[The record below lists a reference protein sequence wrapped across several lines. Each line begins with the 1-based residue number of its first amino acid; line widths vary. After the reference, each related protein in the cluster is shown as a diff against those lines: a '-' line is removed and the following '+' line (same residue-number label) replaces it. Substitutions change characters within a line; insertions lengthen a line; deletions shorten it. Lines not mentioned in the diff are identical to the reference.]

1 MASKSLGTLTL
12 DLVARVGGFVQ
23 GMDKAER
30 SSAKWRKQVEKDA
43 KVIGTAIGSASAAAI
58 AGLAAMTV
66 STVKSAG
73 EISRFS
79 AISGAGVEEFQRYAA
94 AADVVGISQEK
105 LSDQLKDFNEKVGEF
120 QQSGGG
126 GMKDFFEQIAPQ
138 IGITADAFR
147 DLSGPQALQ
156 LYYDSLEQAGLN
168 QKQMSFYL
176 ESMASDTTALI
187 PLLRDGGAGFKL
199 LGDEA
204 KRAGAILNEDTI
216 SAADKMSAA
225 IFVAENAM
233 KGFRNDI
240 SSKLLP
246 VLGDLAIEFSDVATE
261 GAIAEDVGSVLAS
274 TTKGLSAAAVGA
286 FAALQLLGRG
296 IAGVAVVGGKLT
308 ETEWYEKIIP
318 PLLYRRIYKNWDEA
332 KGALEVVGEDLDET
346 AQRYAKLL
354 DGIWSAG
361 NGDAGDGEGIV
372 ERIARLREEMRKL
385 GQGGGE
391 GGGLSDEA
399 RKSAEAIAQQISALE
414 RAAKV
419 WGMTADEVVL
429 YDLAVKGATPT
440 QLAHAEASL
449 AVVAGLE
456 KQAAAVK
463 ALNEAEEE
471 TNREAVSI
479 IDSLLSEEDQ
489 VRQSYE
495 RRRQIIMDATLLT
508 AEDRAAA
515 LTSLEL
521 QLNEDL
527 LAVNGSY
534 WERYMAAAEE
544 NLMNF
549 DELSGEM
556 LEGLT
561 GRFGDAFESMV
572 FEAETLGEAFSGLA
586 EGMARSVVNAIGE
599 MAAQWLAYQA
609 LELAGV
615 TTLTTAKTTSAATVA
630 AAEIAAIGATTAAS
644 TAATATTTATQT
656 AAAATTA
663 ASWTPAAIVASIGSF
678 GTAAAIG
685 LAAVVAALAFSGGF
699 RKGGYTGGGG
709 VDDVAGV
716 VHGKE
721 FVFDADSTARIGV
734 ANLEA
739 MRQGKRLDGVVAG
752 VARESSGGGNG
763 MVVRQVLHINGDVS
777 PQTVE
782 LIKQSQRQVFEELAR
797 DAKLN
802 GPYTQMMRSKM

>member
-12 DLVARVGGFVQ
+12 DLVAKVSGFTQ

-30 SSAKWRKQVEKDA
+30 SSAKWRREVQKSMDAAGKAVGAASAIAAGAMAVWVKSSINNAAEIQNLA
-43 KVIGTAIGSASAAAI
+43 KVAGAS
-58 AGLAAMTV
+58 T
-66 STVKSAG
+66 T
-73 EISRFS
+73 
-79 AISGAGVEEFQRYAA
+79 EFQKFAA
-94 AADVVGISQEK
+94 GARTVGIENDK
-105 LSDQLKDFNEKVGEF
+105 LSDILKDVNDKVGDF
-120 QQSGGG
+120 LSTGGG
-126 GMKDFFEQIAPQ
+126 ELKDFFEQVAPKV
-138 IGITADAFR
+138 GVTAEQFR
-147 DLSGPQALQ
+147 NLSGPQALG
-156 LYYDSLEQAGLN
+156 LYVDTLEKAGAN
-168 QKQMSFYL
+168 QQEMTFFMEAIANDATL
-176 ESMASDTTALI
+176 LA
-187 PLLRDGGAGFKL
+187 PLLRNGGKEMRGLADEAQNLGLILSEETIAGAKQFNDDLDL
-199 LGDEA
+199 LGRVAGGVGQQIAAELLPDLLNLTNELRKPETA
-204 KRAGAILNEDTI
+204 KA
-216 SAADKMSAA
+216 AADMAKA
-225 IFVAENAM
+225 V
-233 KGFRNDI
+233 
-240 SSKLLP
+240 
-246 VLGDLAIEFSDVATE
+246 
-261 GAIAEDVGSVLAS
+261 VGSF
-274 TTKGLSAAAVGA
+274 TTIIDGARNTVQFIQWAAESAAA
-286 FAALQLLGRG
+286 FMNG
-296 IAGVAVVGGKLT
+296 IAADDLVRLNDEIERLEQMKASGALDRLVFFGRDGMVSYYNDEELDAELAKLRAAAEAAMQGGKPIALPVEPKLT
-308 ETEWYEKIIP
+308 SGP
-318 PLLYRRIYKNWDEA
+318 
-332 KGALEVVGEDLDET
+332 
-346 AQRYAKLL
+346 
-354 DGIWSAG
+354 SAG
-361 NGDAGDGEGIV
+361 GPGLN
-372 ERIARLREEMRKL
+372 L
-385 GQGGGE
+385 
-391 GGGLSDEA
+391 GGGLSEGA
-399 RKSAEAIAQQISALE
+399 RKSADAIAQQVTALE

-419 WGMTADEVVL
+419 WGMTSDEIAL
-429 YDLAVKGATPT
+429 YDLAAKGATET
-440 QLAHAEASL
+440 QLAQAEASI
-449 AVVAGLE
+449 AIVAGLE

-463 ALNEAEEE
+463 ALNDAEEDN
-471 TNREAVSI
+471 NREAVSI
-479 IDSLLSEEDQ
+479 LDSLLSEEDQ

-495 RRRQIIMDATLLT
+495 RRRQIILDATLLT

-586 EGMARSVVNAIGE
+586 EGMARSVVNALGE

-663 ASWTPAAIVASIGSF
+663 ASWTPAAIAASIGSF

-752 VARESSGGGNG
+752 VARESSEGGSG
-763 MVVRQVLHINGDVS
+763 MVVHQNFNVASDVS
-777 PQTVE
+777 PQAIEMMMSTA
-782 LIKQSQRQVFEELAR
+782 RQTLEAVMQ
-797 DAKLN
+797 DANRN
-802 GPYTQMMRSKM
+802 GPIMQTIRRKM